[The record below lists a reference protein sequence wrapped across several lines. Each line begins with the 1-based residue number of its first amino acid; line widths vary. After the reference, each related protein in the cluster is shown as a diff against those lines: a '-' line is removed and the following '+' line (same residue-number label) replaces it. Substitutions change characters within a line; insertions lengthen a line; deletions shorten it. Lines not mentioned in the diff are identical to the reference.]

1 MTAKLVAIVLYV
13 GVLLAIGIAAS
24 RRTRSLRDYFAGG
37 KRMGFFS
44 VAFSARATG
53 ESAWLLLGVTGFG
66 AAWGVKGFW
75 IVLGE
80 TLGVAVAWLLMS
92 RRFKR
97 LTDRYDSVT
106 VPDYLE
112 SRFRD
117 EGHGLRLIAAA
128 TLMIFVPIY
137 ISSQIHAT
145 GIAFQDF
152 LGIGYYQGALIGF
165 VVVLLY
171 LTGGGFVAVVWSDV
185 FQGLLM
191 VLGLV
196 SLPLVGLAAAGG
208 FGPVLETLQT
218 QYPNH
223 LSLTAGDGPTPLT
236 LASIG
241 GLLGIGLGFMG
252 SPQVFVR
259 FISLRSE
266 DEIRKGAAVA
276 ILWTILADGG
286 AVCAGI
292 IGRVVLSGDLGPA
305 SERVLPMMVE
315 SLLPNFLA
323 GLFVA
328 IVLSAIMSTIDSLLV
343 VASSAV
349 VRDYYQKILHPE
361 LSEES
366 LLRASRVLT
375 VALAFLSL
383 LIAFGISIAT
393 RGQGVFWIIIF
404 GWSGIAAT
412 FCPTIILSLFWSRMT
427 ALGAKAGMVAG
438 FLSVPF
444 FKFAAPSLPVVGL
457 HFAKL
462 EEMVPS
468 FLVSA
473 LVIVLVSRWD
483 TSGAAR
489 VADVA
494 ADLSYAAAKVNPD
507 PTPGLAKPG
516 LASP

>member
-1 MTAKLVAIVLYV
+1 
-13 GVLLAIGIAAS
+13 
-24 RRTRSLRDYFAGG
+24 
-37 KRMGFFS
+37 
-44 VAFSARATG
+44 
-53 ESAWLLLGVTGFG
+53 
-66 AAWGVKGFW
+66 
-75 IVLGE
+75 
-80 TLGVAVAWLLMS
+80 
-92 RRFKR
+92 
-97 LTDRYDSVT
+97 
-106 VPDYLE
+106 
-112 SRFRD
+112 
-117 EGHGLRLIAAA
+117 
-128 TLMIFVPIY
+128 
-137 ISSQIHAT
+137 
-145 GIAFQDF
+145 
-152 LGIGYYQGALIGF
+152 
-165 VVVLLY
+165 
-171 LTGGGFVAVVWSDV
+171 
-185 FQGLLM
+185 
-191 VLGLV
+191 
-196 SLPLVGLAAAGG
+196 
-208 FGPVLETLQT
+208 
-218 QYPNH
+218 
-223 LSLTAGDGPTPLT
+223 
-236 LASIG
+236 
-241 GLLGIGLGFMG
+241 
-252 SPQVFVR
+252 
-259 FISLRSE
+259 
-266 DEIRKGAAVA
+266 
-276 ILWTILADGG
+276 
-286 AVCAGI
+286 
-292 IGRVVLSGDLGPA
+292 
-305 SERVLPMMVE
+305 
-315 SLLPNFLA
+315 
-323 GLFVA
+323 
-328 IVLSAIMSTIDSLLV
+328 MSTIDSLLV

-366 LLRASRVLT
+366 LLKASRVLT

-427 ALGAKAGMVAG
+427 ALGAKAGMLAG

-507 PTPGLAKPG
+507 PAPGLAKPG